1 MTPEHSALS
10 NGPMNPATPPTAG
23 RALSGTQIVLATFT
37 LLLIALVWTAN
48 LAYLRHA
55 RQSEIES
62 VKTSNAN
69 LARAFEEHTV
79 RTIQQIDQILLLV
92 KREFERPGHDADIS
106 KFSQE
111 AQINPELALILAVTN
126 EHGDIVAADTKFAR
140 ANLSD
145 RENFQAHLAR
155 DSGQL
160 IIDRP
165 RIGRVAKKWVIPIS
179 RRINKPDG
187 SFAGIVVVGIDPYY
201 FSNFYKRIDLGRH
214 GVVTLFGLDG
224 YIRSR
229 LSGLAADV
237 GQDVRKAPI
246 FQALAKNPSGSIIFS
261 SVIDGVT
268 RIYSDRSLEKYPLAV
283 AVGVAES
290 EALANIR
297 ERERGI
303 YGAAVAATVFIL
315 LFGLWLLVLYR
326 REKQAETAIRRLN
339 EGLVK
344 RAAEI
349 EAANRELA
357 TVGYSIAHDLR
368 SPLRAISGFGSIL
381 QADYAN
387 RLDAEGRTL
396 LGRII
401 AAAKRMSDLIDG
413 LLMLTRLSGASL
425 EREAVDLSALAK
437 SLALELQQ
445 SDTERP
451 VQWRIAEGAFV
462 QCDPE
467 LLRIVLSNLLH
478 NAWKFTGKQEGACI
492 EFGVTPAADGKPVYF
507 VRDNGAGFEMEF
519 SDKLFGTFQRL
530 HDVREFSGNGIGLAI
545 VQRIV
550 HRHGG
555 EIWAESTPGEGATF
569 YFTLPTSP

>member
-1 MTPEHSALS
+1 MTPEHGARS
-10 NGPMNPATPPTAG
+10 NGPATAAPPSAG
-23 RALSGTQIVLATFT
+23 LAPSGTQIVLATFT
-37 LLLIALVWTAN
+37 LLLIALVWAAS

-62 VKTSNAN
+62 VKTGNAN

-92 KREFERPGHDADIS
+92 KREFERPGQSADIS
-106 KFSQE
+106 KFSQD
-111 AQINPELALILAVTN
+111 ARIDPELALVLAVTN
-126 EHGDIVAADTKFAR
+126 EHGDIVAADAGFAR

-145 RENFQAHLAR
+145 RANFQAHLAR
-155 DSGQL
+155 DSGQP

-165 RIGRVAKKWVIPIS
+165 RVGRVAKKWVIPIS

-187 SFAGIVVVGIDPYY
+187 SFAGIVVIGIDPYY

-246 FQALAKNPSGSIIFS
+246 FQALAQNPSGSIIFS
-261 SVIDGVT
+261 SVVDGVS
-268 RIYSDRSLEKYPLAV
+268 RIYSYRSLEKYPLAV

-326 REKQAETAIRRLN
+326 REKQAETSIRRLN
-339 EGLVK
+339 EGLVN

-349 EAANRELA
+349 ETANRELA

-368 SPLRAISGFGSIL
+368 SPLRAINGFGSIL
-381 QADYAN
+381 RTDYAS
-387 RLDAEGRTL
+387 RLDTEGRTL
-396 LGRII
+396 LERMI

-413 LLMLTRLSGASL
+413 LLALTRLSGANL

-437 SLALELQQ
+437 SLTLELQQ
-445 SDTERP
+445 SDPERP
-451 VQWRIAEGAFV
+451 VQWVIAEGAIAP
-462 QCDPE
+462 CDPG
-467 LLRIVLSNLLH
+467 LLRTALGNLLH
-478 NAWKFTGKQEGACI
+478 NAWKFTGKREGACI
-492 EFGVTPAADGKPVYF
+492 EFGVTRAADGGPVYF
-507 VRDNGAGFEMEF
+507 VRDNGVGIDMEF

-530 HDVREFSGNGIGLAI
+530 HDVHDFSGNGIGLAI

-550 HRHGG
+550 RRHGG
-555 EIWAESTPGEGATF
+555 EIWAESVPGEGATF
-569 YFTLPTSP
+569 YFTLPEATP